1 MKSLSAF
8 LSMVGICG
16 TVVAVG
22 QPAAAPAGAPAA
34 PGAAPAVQFKDERD
48 KISYSLGVN
57 IGTSLK
63 GQSFD
68 ANVEELANGL
78 RDALAGKSKL
88 DESTV
93 RSNLMAW
100 QQETRN
106 KRMEKMRAE
115 GEKNKKIGDEWLA
128 ANAQKP
134 GVKSMPDGLQYKVL
148 VPGKGPKVKAGDR
161 VSAHYRGTLMD
172 GTQFDSSYETGR
184 PFTTST
190 TGGVIPGW
198 LEALTNMNVGD
209 KWELYIPS
217 QLAYGEQGRPPKIP
231 PASPLVFELEVLSI
245 EPPLTNA
252 PAGGPPGFNQGAG
265 GPGGQ
270 PPIRVQQAPGANQP
284 IRIQPTQP
292 AK

>member
-8 LSMVGICG
+8 LSVVGICG
-16 TVVAVG
+16 TVVAAD
-22 QPAAAPAGAPAA
+22 QAPAGAPA
-34 PGAAPAVQFKDERD
+34 AAPAVQFKDERD
-48 KISYSLGVN
+48 KVSYSLGAN
-57 IGTSLK
+57 IGSSLK
-63 GQSFD
+63 MQNGD
-68 ANVEELANGL
+68 VNVDELANGV

-100 QQETRN
+100 QQELRN

-115 GEKNKKIGDEWLA
+115 GEKNKKLGEEWLA
-128 ANAQKP
+128 ANAKKP
-134 GVKSMPDGLQYKVL
+134 GVKTMADGLQYKVL
-148 VPGKGPKVKAGDR
+148 VPGKGPKIKAGDR

-231 PASPLVFELEVLSI
+231 PASPLVFELEALSI

-252 PAGGPPGFNQGAG
+252 PAGGPQGFNQGPG
-265 GPGGQ
+265 GAGGQ
-270 PPIRVQQAPGANQP
+270 PPIRVQQSPGANQP
-284 IRIQPTQP
+284 IRVQPTQP